1 MLPLSI
7 VSYILSQLAL
17 VQRPPFRSHPISA
30 YDGGIIRQFD
40 YFIMHHLLTTIN
52 RAFVRGLAGLL
63 TMALT
68 FLLFQTAPAIATG
81 VYEMPEAAPASH
93 ILDQSEVLSRLTE
106 GQISGTLNDLL
117 TQHQQNV
124 NIVSIRRLDYGET
137 IDTFTQQL
145 FDRWYPTPEA
155 QANQTLLVI
164 DSLTNNTAIV
174 QGAKSQ
180 AAMAAEIATSV
191 AQETVLVPLQQGN
204 RYNQAFLD
212 ASARLSQVLAGQE
225 DPGAPE
231 VAELTVPERNFATP
245 EETKESNALVWVG
258 VLLVLSTAIPMA
270 TYWFYQSM
278 GNR

>member
-1 MLPLSI
+1 
-7 VSYILSQLAL
+7 
-17 VQRPPFRSHPISA
+17 
-30 YDGGIIRQFD
+30 
-40 YFIMHHLLTTIN
+40 MHSLLTTIN
-52 RAFVRGLAGLL
+52 RAISRGLAGLF

-81 VYEMPEAAPASH
+81 VYEMPEAAPANH
-93 ILDQSEVLSRLTE
+93 ILDQSELLSRLTE
-106 GQISGTLNDLL
+106 GQISGELNDLL

-124 NIVSIRRLDYGET
+124 NIVSVRRLDYGET
-137 IDTFTQQL
+137 IATFTQQL

-231 VAELTVPERNFATP
+231 VAEFTVPERNFATP

>member
-1 MLPLSI
+1 MQTRLTSRLAASRRILAWMLSTAACTWL
-7 VSYILSQLAL
+7 LLA
-17 VQRPPFRSHPISA
+17 S
-30 YDGGIIRQFD
+30 
-40 YFIMHHLLTTIN
+40 
-52 RAFVRGLAGLL
+52 
-63 TMALT
+63 
-68 FLLFQTAPAIATG
+68 PAIATG
-81 VYEMPEAAPASH
+81 IYEMPEAAPTSH

-106 GQISGTLNDLL
+106 GEISSELNDLAAN
-117 TQHQQNV
+117 HQQNV

-164 DSLTNNTAIV
+164 DSLTNNTGIV
-174 QGAKSQ
+174 QGTQSQ
-180 AAMAAEIATSV
+180 ATMAADIATSV
-191 AQETVLVPLQQGN
+191 AQETVLAPLKQGN

-212 ASARLSQVLAGQE
+212 ASDRLTAVLSGQE

-231 VAELTVPERNFATP
+231 VVAFTVPERNFATP
-245 EETKESNALVWVG
+245 EETKESNATVWVV

>member
-1 MLPLSI
+1 LFAHFS
-7 VSYILSQLAL
+7 
-17 VQRPPFRSHPISA
+17 
-30 YDGGIIRQFD
+30 G
-40 YFIMHHLLTTIN
+40 FIMQTRLTSRRAASRRIVTWLFSTVCAMLL
-52 RAFVRGLAGLL
+52 LA
-63 TMALT
+63 T
-68 FLLFQTAPAIATG
+68 PAIATG
-81 VYEMPEAAPASH
+81 IYEMPEAAPANH

-106 GQISGTLNDLL
+106 GEISTELNDLA
-117 TQHQQNV
+117 TNHAQNV

-145 FDRWYPTPEA
+145 FDRWYPTPAA

-164 DSLTNNTAIV
+164 DSLTNNTSIV
-174 QGAKSQ
+174 QGSKSQ
-180 AAMAAEIATSV
+180 AAMAPAIGTSV
-191 AQETVLVPLQQGN
+191 AQETVLAPLQQGN

-212 ASARLSQVLAGQE
+212 ASDRLTAVLSGQE

-231 VAELTVPERNFATP
+231 VVAFTVPERNFATP
-245 EETKESNALVWVG
+245 EETKESNATVWVV